1 METIMA
7 VERVILLVEDNP
19 DEETLT
25 LRAMQGY
32 KGNAAV
38 AVAHDGVE
46 ALDYLFAAEGQ
57 MEARMPRFVILDLK
71 LPRVD
76 GFDVIARLR
85 ADPRTRP
92 LPVVVFSSSSE
103 AQDVRRC
110 SQLGAN
116 SYVVKPVAAE
126 QYREAVS
133 RMLQYWLNLNLDPYA
148 RK

>member
-1 METIMA
+1 MA
-7 VERVILLVEDNP
+7 VEKVILLVEDNP
-19 DEETLT
+19 DEEMLT
-25 LRAMQGY
+25 LRAMQRY
-32 KGNAAV
+32 KGNASV
-38 AVAHDGVE
+38 AVARDGVE
-46 ALDYLFAAEGQ
+46 ALEYLFAADGQ
-57 MEARMPRFVILDLK
+57 VEARMPRFVILDLN

-85 ADPRTRP
+85 ADPRTLP

-103 AQDVRRC
+103 RQDVRRC
-110 SQLGAN
+110 NHLGAN

-133 RMLQYWLNLNLDPYA
+133 RMVQYWLNLNLDPYL

>member
-1 METIMA
+1 MA
-7 VERVILLVEDNP
+7 VDKVILLVEDNP

-32 KGNAAV
+32 KGNASVVIAR
-38 AVAHDGVE
+38 DGVE
-46 ALDYLFAAEGQ
+46 ALDYLFAEDGQ
-57 MEARMPRFVILDLK
+57 VEARLPRFVILDLN

-85 ADPRTRP
+85 ADSRTRP
-92 LPVVVFSSSSE
+92 LPVLVFSSSSE
-103 AQDVRRC
+103 IQDVRRC
-110 SQLGAN
+110 NQLGAN

-126 QYREAVS
+126 QYRETVS
-133 RMLQYWLNLNLDPYA
+133 RMVQYWLNLNLDPYL